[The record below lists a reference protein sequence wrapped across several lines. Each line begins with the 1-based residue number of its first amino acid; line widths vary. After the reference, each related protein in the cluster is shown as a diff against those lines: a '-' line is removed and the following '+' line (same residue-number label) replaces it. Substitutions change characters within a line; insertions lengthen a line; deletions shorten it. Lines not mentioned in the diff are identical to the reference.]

1 LAIGLTFD
9 PFRRLWVRLLLATLV
24 PVGVAFISVGV
35 LANYVAV
42 ARFNAFF
49 QSDIQQRDARL
60 VGAFSHEYL
69 FEHSWANAPD
79 AVQRFALLTGERL
92 VLVDAKGTV
101 LADSG
106 SATDIGRRAAANWHR
121 PEPIWVGSQQVGT
134 LYVNPTLPSR
144 TESQQEGRVLANVNR
159 SLLLGLL
166 VAAAVSL
173 LVSFVAARTIGRQMA
188 SLIDVARQIGKG
200 DLSPRARTVSGELGE
215 LAVAINGMAAD
226 LQRSLRLRQQMV
238 ADVAH
243 ELRNPLQ
250 NINGYLEAL
259 KDGVAAA
266 DEHTLNILRSESNVL
281 RQLVDDLQDL
291 SLAESGA
298 MAIELEPVR
307 VEEQVRAVVS
317 SMQPRADERRVA
329 LSNDLPLELAPV
341 QADARRLRQVISN
354 LVSNALKYTPPGG
367 RVWLT
372 AAIENGQL
380 ELTVADNGSGIGQRD
395 QELIFERFY
404 RVDPARARA
413 TGGAGL
419 GLTIAKELVQAM
431 HGSIGVRSQPVHGSE
446 FWVRLPLAQPA
457 AVPAPVAP
465 HA

>member
-1 LAIGLTFD
+1 MTFD

-24 PVGVAFISVGV
+24 PVAVAFISVGV

-42 ARFNAFF
+42 ARFDAFF
-49 QSDIQQRDARL
+49 QRDIQQRDARL

-69 FEHSWANAPD
+69 FEHNWANAGD

-92 VLVDAKGTV
+92 VLVDAKGAV
-101 LADSG
+101 LADSASG
-106 SATDIGRRAAANWHR
+106 RIGQQAAANWHR

-134 LYVNPTLPSR
+134 LYVNPTLPSG

-226 LQRSLRLRQQMV
+226 LQRGLRLRQQMV

-259 KDGVAAA
+259 KDGVTAA
-266 DEHTLNILRSESNVL
+266 DEHTLNILSSESNVL

-307 VEEQVRAVVS
+307 VEEQVGAVVS

-329 LSNDLPLELAPV
+329 LSNDLPPELPPV
-341 QADARRLRQVISN
+341 RADARRLRQVISN
-354 LVSNALKYTPPGG
+354 LVSNALKYTQSGG

-372 AAIENGQL
+372 AAVENGHV
-380 ELTVADNGSGIGQRD
+380 ELIVADNGSGVGQRD
-395 QELIFERFY
+395 QERIFERFY

-446 FWVRLPLAQPA
+446 FWVRLPLAQAA
-457 AVPAPVAP
+457 AVSAPVAP